1 MRILSMTKKV
11 IKQII
16 GDKRSLGL
24 LFVAPVF
31 VLFLLSIIL
40 NSSVKTPSLGLV
52 ADDDIP
58 VSFVQTISKEA
69 TLTTY
74 SREEG
79 LSKLKSREIDGIIS
93 YISTNNEIL
102 IDVTVEGTETQITGA
117 VKKALS
123 QSISEYNESILTGAP
138 VPDSMKIKPM
148 KINTN
153 FLFGDED
160 RDTFDS
166 IAPMMMGFFIFFFVF
181 LLAGI
186 AFLRERIS
194 GTLDRLMATPIRRYE
209 IVLGYFFGFGVFVL
223 LQTVVIQLFMVYG
236 LNIQVMGSPVLVL
249 VINIL
254 LAAGSLALG
263 TLLSTFAKTE
273 LQLFQ
278 FIPAIIVPQIL
289 FSGIFP
295 LNDAPTWVIYLSKI
309 FPLTYGADALTQVVI
324 RGATFETVWF
334 DILILFGYAVLFL
347 VLNTLA
353 LKKYR
358 TL

>member
-223 LQTVVIQLFMVYG
+223 LQT
-236 LNIQVMGSPVLVL
+236 
-249 VINIL
+249 
-254 LAAGSLALG
+254 
-263 TLLSTFAKTE
+263 
-273 LQLFQ
+273 
-278 FIPAIIVPQIL
+278 
-289 FSGIFP
+289 
-295 LNDAPTWVIYLSKI
+295 
-309 FPLTYGADALTQVVI
+309 
-324 RGATFETVWF
+324 
-334 DILILFGYAVLFL
+334 
-347 VLNTLA
+347 
-353 LKKYR
+353 
-358 TL
+358 